1 MSNTDIHHYDLICIG
16 SGSGGFSAAMAA
28 KAEGLKNIL
37 LIEKRR
43 VGYRLM
49 PRTKAACHLKPCSPP
64 ASVKRTFEESPNFGI
79 TASDLQVNW
88 STVQETRPNF
98 SGR

>member
-37 LIEKRR
+37 LVEKRAS
-43 VGYRLM
+43 GTAYA
-49 PRTKAACHLKPCSPP
+49 RTKAAPIYIITTLFVLAAAAAGFQRRWLPKLK
-64 ASVKRTFEESPNFGI
+64 
-79 TASDLQVNW
+79 D
-88 STVQETRPNF
+88 
-98 SGR
+98 

>member
-37 LIEKRR
+37 LVEKRR
-43 VGYRLM
+43 VGYSLCTNEGCM
-49 PRTKAACHLKPCSPP
+49 PSKTLLAS
-64 ASVKRTFEESPNFGI
+64 ASVKRTFEESPNFGNYRQRP
-79 TASDLQVNW
+79 TGQLVNGAG
-88 STVQETRPNF
+88 TCPNF